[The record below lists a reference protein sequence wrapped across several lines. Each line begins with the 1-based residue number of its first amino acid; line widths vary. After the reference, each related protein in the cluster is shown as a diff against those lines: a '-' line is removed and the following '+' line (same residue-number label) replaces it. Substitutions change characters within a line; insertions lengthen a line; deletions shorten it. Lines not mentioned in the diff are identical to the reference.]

1 MESEKL
7 KNYVKERYSKIAK
20 TNQSCCFSPCC
31 ESSAKYISQTIG
43 YSKKDLEAI
52 PLESSLGL
60 GCGNPVALA
69 SLKKGEIVLDLG
81 SGAGIDVFL
90 ASKKVGNT
98 GRVIGVDMTEE
109 MIRRAENVAMERDY
123 ENVEFRLGEIEALPI
138 EDESIDVVIS
148 NCVINLCPDK
158 MKAFKE
164 IFRVLKQ
171 NGRLMISD
179 LVTKGELPQEVKKS
193 FEAWADCISGA
204 LEKEKYLE
212 LIRNA
217 GFSKVKVLSES
228 PYVVDVS
235 EELKGKI
242 LSISVGAFKK
252 TIPEAHGLDL

>member
-1 MESEKL
+1 M
-7 KNYVKERYSKIAK
+7 
-20 TNQSCCFSPCC
+20 
-31 ESSAKYISQTIG
+31 
-43 YSKKDLEAI
+43 
-52 PLESSLGL
+52 
-60 GCGNPVALA
+60 A
-69 SLKKGEIVLDLG
+69 SLRKGDVVLDLG

-90 ASKKVGNT
+90 ASKKVGNI

-109 MIRRAENVAMERDY
+109 MIKRAEKVAKERDY
-123 ENVEFRLGEIEALPI
+123 ENVEFRLGEIESLPI

-171 NGRLMISD
+171 DGRLMISD

-204 LEKEKYLE
+204 LEKDTYLE
-212 LIRNA
+212 LIRKA
-217 GFSKVKVLSES
+217 GFSKVKIESEN
-228 PYVVDVS
+228 PYVVEVS

-242 LSISVGAFKK
+242 LSICVGAFKK
-252 TIPEAHGLDL
+252 AIPKTHGLKSKNP